1 MKQKGLNMKLVE
13 VKEMPK
19 GKFVATG
26 IYVETDW
33 AGRGFIPCSGMYE
46 FVDDGYILEFN
57 PDTDDWSDETL
68 NSSTNEPY
76 FYQWLDLK
84 YFVVSE

>member
-1 MKQKGLNMKLVE
+1 MKLVE

-26 IYVETDW
+26 ISSS
-33 AGRGFIPCSGMYE
+33 GFIPCSGMYE
-46 FVDDGYILEFN
+46 FVDDDILEFN
-57 PDTDDWSDETL
+57 PDTDDWSDDTL

-76 FYQWLDLK
+76 FYQWFDLK

>member
-1 MKQKGLNMKLVE
+1 MKLVE

-26 IYVETDW
+26 IYLETDW
-33 AGRGFIPCSGMYE
+33 VGSGFIPCSGMYE
-46 FVDDGYILEFN
+46 FVDDEILEFDPEEDAWCN
-57 PDTDDWSDETL
+57 DTL

-76 FYQWLDLK
+76 FMQWLDLK
-84 YFVVSE
+84 FFVVSE